1 MRPQSALPSNFSN
14 DVDSIKFMCLLWL
27 LSYLNYHPPSEYVYK
42 TDSVALGQ
50 VKWGRRVTMARSG
63 SIVIHFDKPYGVLA
77 ILDAPDVT
85 VSIGIM
91 PPNST
96 GYSTTDWYTTSDGGL
111 ISIGPYRAIVEIHSL
126 ASASFSYVCT
136 YLGPPSD
143 EFVYTSLTGVEAGL
157 VKISH
162 FDPNDR
168 SGYIIARSSSTASFK
183 IWDVPADDPT
193 SVASYAIGADQMKQ
207 EGNTERS
214 FSESEMLIFDVIV
227 SKPVDAKCELRV
239 NSIFLYDLFGTVTYE
254 DAQKQ
259 ECPFTYKSQ
268 DTVELA
274 VMTSAPSRVQPD
286 TGGGGDDEDPS
297 GLSTEAILGM
307 CIGIPMGL
315 SVIIV
320 VIVVCVATRNSGDN
334 GRVGRDP
341 GVTGATGGCDYA
353 GGGCDYGGGGGCD
366 YGGGGGCDFGG
377 DFGGATA
384 D

>member
-1 MRPQSALPSNFSN
+1 
-14 DVDSIKFMCLLWL
+14 MCILWL
-27 LSYLNYHPPSEYVYK
+27 LSYLDYHPPSEYVYK
-42 TDSVALGQ
+42 TYSVALGE
-50 VKWGRRVTMARSG
+50 VRWGRRVTMARSG
-63 SIVIHFDKPYGVLA
+63 SIVLHFDKPYGVLA

-111 ISIGPYRAIVEIHSL
+111 ISIGPYRAIVEIHTL
-126 ASASFSYVCT
+126 LSASFNYVCT

-143 EFVYTSLTGVEAGL
+143 QFIYTSLTGIEAGL

-162 FDPNDR
+162 FDPSDR
-168 SGYIIARSSSTASFK
+168 SGYIIARSSATASFK

-193 SVASYAIGADQMKQ
+193 SVVSYAIGVDQQKQ

-214 FSESEMLIFDVIV
+214 FSDSEMLIFDVIV

-239 NSIFLYDLFGTVTYE
+239 NSLFLYELFGTVTYE
-254 DAQKQ
+254 DAQEQ
-259 ECPFTYKSQ
+259 EYPFTYTSTE
-268 DTVELA
+268 TVGLSI
-274 VMTSAPSRVQPD
+274 MTSAPNRVQPD
-286 TGGGGDDEDPS
+286 AGGGDDDDEDPS
-297 GLSTEAILGM
+297 IGAIVGL
-307 CIGIPMGL
+307 CVGIPMGL
-315 SVIIV
+315 VLIIMIV
-320 VIVVCVATRNSGDN
+320 VICIVTQKSGDN

-341 GVTGATGGCDYA
+341 GVTGGDCAVTAGCNYGGGGCDYC
-353 GGGCDYGGGGGCD
+353 GGGGGDYGGGGGGD
-366 YGGGGGCDFGG
+366 YGGGGCDFGG